1 MEASEIWSTI
11 SAVSAAIAALSAAYS
26 IYITQKANK
35 QNHKVN
41 MQRDET
47 ETRQNLSMLWI
58 NLIQVDLALDDAI
71 REPTILFTDKVTLSV
86 TALLRSISFSG
97 IIKKYETIPTICE
110 ECLGYTA
117 ELQFNEFTEKALIE
131 SLSKYELDIRTFKY
145 LVEND
150 LGINKKRDE
159 ILS

>member
-1 MEASEIWSTI
+1 
-11 SAVSAAIAALSAAYS
+11 
-26 IYITQKANK
+26 
-35 QNHKVN
+35 

>member
-35 QNHKVN
+35 QNQKVN